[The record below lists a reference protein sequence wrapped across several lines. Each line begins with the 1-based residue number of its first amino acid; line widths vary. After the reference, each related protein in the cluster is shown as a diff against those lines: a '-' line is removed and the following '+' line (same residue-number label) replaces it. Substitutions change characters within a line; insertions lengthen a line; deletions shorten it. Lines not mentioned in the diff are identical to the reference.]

1 MESFIQENGKE
12 VIVMDM
18 EFRYGLMVQNIKGF
32 GKTGKLM
39 VKENLFTSMETFTT
53 VNGKMIKLVDM
64 ASISTIMVLATKATG
79 LTTISTVL
87 ASRLG
92 LTEANMKAVI
102 NRVKNMAKENM
113 YGEMAVI
120 IKAVGKTI
128 K

>member
-18 EFRYGLMVQNIKGF
+18 EFRYGPMVQNIKGF